1 MEFQCDPKAFS
12 RGDNLPPHP
21 SPSKLVLGR
30 LVGPYADSVCVNTC
44 TTHVKFL
51 PYMREFGYPKDVFFI
66 GSGKP

>member
-1 MEFQCDPKAFS
+1 MILKHFPE
-12 RGDNLPPHP
+12 GGNLPSHP

-51 PYMREFGYPKDVFFI
+51 PYMREFG
-66 GSGKP
+66 